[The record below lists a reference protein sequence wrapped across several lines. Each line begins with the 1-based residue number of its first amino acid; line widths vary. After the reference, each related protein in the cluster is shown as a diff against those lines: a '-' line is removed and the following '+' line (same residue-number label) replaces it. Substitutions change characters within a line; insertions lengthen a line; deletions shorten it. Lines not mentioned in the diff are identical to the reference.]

1 VAPWQSVYKINL
13 LADTEITF
21 LLTAGGHNA
30 GIISEPGRDHRHY
43 RMATKKE
50 HETYLSPDEWFA
62 ATPVEEGSWWPAWQA
77 WLAGRAGNKV
87 NPPPL
92 GHPKAGYPA
101 LCDAPGTYVLEE

>member
-1 VAPWQSVYKINL
+1 
-13 LADTEITF
+13 
-21 LLTAGGHNA
+21 
-30 GIISEPGRDHRHY
+30 
-43 RMATKKE
+43 MATKKE